1 MHILMYRWK
10 AYNYRDIEQTLLLL
24 GHTVDNIEQ
33 ELGSYDVSPE
43 FERVI
48 EEKIRGT
55 HYDMVFTVNYFP
67 LISNVC
73 ERTGVKYISW
83 TCDNPLISMYHESV
97 FHACNYIFTFDK
109 TNYLEF
115 RGMGV
120 KHIWYLPLA
129 VDTERMDAL
138 LGAPEETGSV
148 GEEEAG
154 IALEETR
161 TTEIAPEKAGT
172 TGVAHEGMKT
182 AGTVPE
188 EDGTTGIVRKGMKT
202 AGTVPEGT
210 GEAGRRKATQYPE
223 MQKYCGDVAFVG
235 SLYER
240 NSYDKIKNRLP
251 EYLRGYFD
259 AVMEAQLN
267 ISGAN
272 IVEPMLTTNILEQL
286 QEYFQL
292 EKSEGSFSDLGLIF
306 QTTVLGFKIAEIERR
321 RALIELSKH
330 YKVNVYSNSDVSD
343 LLRIQYCGS
352 VDYWSEMPK
361 VFRMSKINLN
371 FTIPNIKSGIPL
383 RIWDVLGC
391 GGFLLTNYQ
400 AEIPY
405 YFKEGEDLVCFDG
418 LEDLCEKVGYYLE
431 HEEERKRI
439 AWNGYRKVREKHSYI
454 ERIRTILD
462 TVAGEDT
469 K

>member
-10 AYNYRDIEQTLLLL
+10 AYNYRDIEQTFLLL

-73 ERTGVKYISW
+73 ERTGVNYVSW

-138 LGAPEETGSV
+138 LGAPEETG
-148 GEEEAG
+148 
-154 IALEETR
+154 
-161 TTEIAPEKAGT
+161 
-172 TGVAHEGMKT
+172 
-182 AGTVPE
+182 
-188 EDGTTGIVRKGMKT
+188 
-202 AGTVPEGT
+202 
-210 GEAGRRKATQYPE
+210 RRKAAQDPE
-223 MQKYCGDVAFVG
+223 MQKYRGDVAFVG

-240 NSYDKIKNRLP
+240 NSYDKIKSRLP

-272 IVEPMLTTNILEQL
+272 IVESMLTTNILEQL

>member
-10 AYNYRDIEQTLLLL
+10 AYNYRDIEQTFLLL

-73 ERTGVKYISW
+73 ERTGVNYVSW

-138 LGAPEETGSV
+138 LGAPEETG
-148 GEEEAG
+148 
-154 IALEETR
+154 
-161 TTEIAPEKAGT
+161 
-172 TGVAHEGMKT
+172 
-182 AGTVPE
+182 
-188 EDGTTGIVRKGMKT
+188 
-202 AGTVPEGT
+202 
-210 GEAGRRKATQYPE
+210 RRKAAQDPE
-223 MQKYCGDVAFVG
+223 MQKYRGDVAFVG

-240 NSYDKIKNRLP
+240 NSYDKIKSRLP

-330 YKVNVYSNSDVSD
+330 YRVNVYSNSDVSD

-439 AWNGYRKVREKHSYI
+439 AWNGYHKVREKHSYI
-454 ERIRTILD
+454 ERIHTILD
-462 TVAGEDT
+462 TVAGEDA

>member
-10 AYNYRDIEQTLLLL
+10 AYNYRDIEQTFLLL

-73 ERTGVKYISW
+73 ERTGVNYVSW

-138 LGAPEETGSV
+138 LGAPEEV
-148 GEEEAG
+148 
-154 IALEETR
+154 
-161 TTEIAPEKAGT
+161 
-172 TGVAHEGMKT
+172 
-182 AGTVPE
+182 
-188 EDGTTGIVRKGMKT
+188 
-202 AGTVPEGT
+202 
-210 GEAGRRKATQYPE
+210 GRRKATQDPE
-223 MQKYCGDVAFVG
+223 MQKYRGDVAFVG

-251 EYLRGYFD
+251 GYLRGYFD

-462 TVAGEDT
+462 TVAGEDA

>member
-10 AYNYRDIEQTLLLL
+10 AYNYRDIEQTFLLL

-73 ERTGVKYISW
+73 ERTGVKYVSW

-138 LGAPEETGSV
+138 LGAPEK
-148 GEEEAG
+148 
-154 IALEETR
+154 
-161 TTEIAPEKAGT
+161 PE
-172 TGVAHEGMKT
+172 
-182 AGTVPE
+182 
-188 EDGTTGIVRKGMKT
+188 
-202 AGTVPEGT
+202 
-210 GEAGRRKATQYPE
+210 RRNATQDSE
-223 MQKYCGDVAFVG
+223 MRKYRGDVAFVG

-330 YKVNVYSNSDVSD
+330 YRVNVYSNSDVSD

-383 RIWDVLGC
+383 RIWYLLGC

-439 AWNGYRKVREKHSYI
+439 AWNGYHKVREKHSYI
-454 ERIRTILD
+454 ERIHTILD
-462 TVAGEDT
+462 TVAGEDA